1 MQAITVEHLTKYYGP
16 ARGIE
21 DVSFSVAQGE
31 IMGFLGPNGSGK
43 TTTMR
48 MLTCFFPPTSG
59 TARICG
65 YDITKNSLDVR
76 RSVGYLPESVP
87 LYLEMPVFSYLRFF
101 ARIKGLP
108 RRTRRSRADE
118 VIGLCGL
125 ESVAHRLI
133 GKLSKGYRQRV
144 GIAQALLNDPAVLI
158 LDEPTIGLDPKQ
170 IIEIR
175 GLIKGLGGRRTVIL
189 STHIL
194 PEVSMTCDRVII
206 IHRGRLVAVDTP
218 EGLMRR
224 LRHTPSLVVR
234 VDGPPAQV
242 ASALGSVPGVQA
254 VSAKT
259 AAPHELALYQVAI
272 SDDDTVMNS
281 IARTI
286 YEQGWKLR
294 EIRPLDMSLEEIF
307 IQLVADE
314 EAAAAP

>member
-1 MQAITVEHLTKYYGP
+1 MQAIAVEHLTKYYGP

-21 DVSFSVAQGE
+21 DVSFGVEQGE

-65 YDITKNSLDVR
+65 HDILKNSLEVR

-87 LYLEMPVFSYLRFF
+87 LYLEMPVFAYLRFF
-101 ARIKGLP
+101 AEIKGVP
-108 RRTRRSRADE
+108 RGVCSSRVDE
-118 VIGLCGL
+118 VMNLCGL

-133 GKLSKGYRQRV
+133 SKLSKGYRQRV
-144 GIAQALLNDPAVLI
+144 GIAQSLLNDPEVLI

-175 GLIKGLGGRRTVIL
+175 SLIKGLGGRRTVIL

-206 IHRGRLVAVDTP
+206 IHKGRLVAVDTP
-218 EGLMRR
+218 AGLMQR
-224 LRHTPSLVVR
+224 LRHTPALIVR
-234 VDGPPAQV
+234 VDGPHESV
-242 ASALGSVPGVQA
+242 ATALSCVPGVLA
-254 VSAKT
+254 VSKKT
-259 AAPHELALYQVAI
+259 AAANNLAIYQVEI
-272 SDDDTVMNS
+272 SDDDAVMNS
-281 IARTI
+281 IARAV
-286 YEQGWKLR
+286 YEHGWKLQ

-307 IQLVADE
+307 IQLVSDE
-314 EAAAAP
+314 KAAATQ